1 MNTVPIVFAFDEKLI
16 MPAGVCLTSL
26 LDSAA
31 EDTFYDIFILHP
43 ARCDFSKEKL
53 MQLPGLYKNCR
64 ITLRPV
70 TDFAGAY
77 EIRGVSEVTYYRL
90 LIPEL
95 IPEYDKILYSDV
107 DVIFREDQARYYAT
121 DLGDNYLAGVDSSSA
136 LPEEDKKYIRE
147 RLGIDPDK
155 GYFYAG
161 NSLINSALIRKD
173 GLMTIFREKG
183 KERFKF
189 QDMDIFNLVCNGR
202 ILRLPL
208 SCCFTNYMY
217 YCVMDEP
224 EKMQA
229 YFPAGEID
237 AALQSGIVHYNG
249 NKPWNTTC
257 VNMDLWW
264 TCYRKSIFFDE
275 DFTFHFW
282 DKECTKIERLSLWK
296 RIKLVARYFREGGR
310 R

>member
-26 LDSAA
+26 LESAA
-31 EDTFYDIFILHP
+31 PETFYDIFILHP
-43 ARCDFSKEKL
+43 ARCDFSLEKL
-53 MQLPGLYKNCR
+53 MLLPELFGNCR

-70 TDFAGAY
+70 SDFAGAY
-77 EIRGVSEVTYYRL
+77 EVRGVSEVTYYRL

-107 DVIFREDQARYYAT
+107 DVIFREDQAKYYSV
-121 DLGDNYLAGVDSSSA
+121 DLGDNYLAGVDSSSV
-136 LPEEDKKYIRE
+136 LLEKDKAYIRQTV
-147 RLGIDPDK
+147 GIEPDK

-161 NSLINSALIRKD
+161 NSIINAALIRKD
-173 GLMTIFREKG
+173 GIMDRFREKAAL
-183 KERFKF
+183 KFKF

-202 ILRLPL
+202 ILPLPL

-217 YCVMDEP
+217 YSIMDERERMEKVFPP
-224 EKMQA
+224 E
-229 YFPAGEID
+229 EI
-237 AALQSGIVHYNG
+237 AAAMEHGIVHYNG
-249 NKPWNTTC
+249 NKPWDAVC

-264 TCYRKSIFFDE
+264 ACYRRSIYFDE
-275 DFTFHFW
+275 NFAFYFW
-282 DKECTKIERLSLWK
+282 DKESTRVERLSLWK

>member
-1 MNTVPIVFAFDEKLI
+1 MNTVPIVFAFDEKLL

-26 LDSAA
+26 LETADPN
-31 EDTFYDIFILHP
+31 TFYDIFILHP
-43 ARCDFSKEKL
+43 ERCDFSGSKL
-53 MQLPGLYKNCR
+53 MQLSGLFSNCR

-70 TDFAGAY
+70 RDFVGAY

-90 LIPEL
+90 VIPDL

-107 DVIFREDQARYYAT
+107 DVIFREDQAKYYAV
-121 DLGDNYLAGVDSSSA
+121 DLGDNYLAGVDSAAA
-136 LPEEDKKYIRE
+136 LPDKDKQYIRQT
-147 RLGIDPDK
+147 LGIEPDE

-161 NSLINSALIRKD
+161 NSLINSALIRRD
-173 GLMTIFREKG
+173 SLMDIFREKG
-183 KERFKF
+183 KLQFRF

-217 YCVMDEP
+217 YCVMLERERM
-224 EKMQA
+224 EKA
-229 YFPAGEID
+229 FPKAEID
-237 AALQSGIVHYNG
+237 RALEKGIVHYNG
-249 NKPWNTTC
+249 TKPWDAIC

-264 TCYRKSIFFDE
+264 DCYRRSIFFDE
-275 DFTFHFW
+275 DFAFHFW
-282 DKECTKIERLSLWK
+282 DKECTRVERLSLWK

-310 R
+310 K